1 MVFNEVIENDNN
13 YPWTKKFYI
22 KKNLFKE
29 NKKIKIG
36 YINNDLKIYKD
47 ATNEIKKFYN
57 QILEILNKRY
67 SCKIFKNKYLNQF
80 HALHEKT
87 YNKSLSYYIKTYIKK
102 NQISKNLQN
111 IIKKGEKISTKKY
124 NNCLK
129 NMNEYKIYKKR
140 IL

>member
-1 MVFNEVIENDNN
+1 MVFNEVIEKDNN

-67 SCKIFKNKYLNQF
+67 SCKIFKINIKSISPYMRKPIISHYL
-80 HALHEKT
+80 
-87 YNKSLSYYIKTYIKK
+87 I
-102 NQISKNLQN
+102 
-111 IIKKGEKISTKKY
+111 
-124 NNCLK
+124 
-129 NMNEYKIYKKR
+129 M
-140 IL
+140 